1 MEEKLSTLCSV
12 LSKDQPVLVQTH
24 DFPDH
29 DALGAAYA
37 LLKLLETYGYKV
49 EIAYGGHIQS
59 LSLIEFVEYLDHP
72 LLKLDEIEDL
82 KKYQVVIVDGSPFK
96 GTVKYVGGILKAVID
111 HHPERIQST
120 AAYTDIRVG
129 IGACSSIIW
138 SYWKESGKEYDGMT
152 ATAMIAGIQLDTA
165 FLSRGVSKL
174 DLDAYYELY
183 FKSDVQ
189 KTYQMIK
196 TTINICDLEEIGQA
210 FTNYLRIDNF
220 LIVELS
226 EDYSRAILSVVA
238 DFLIWIKDI
247 SFVIVIETDGPEY
260 KLSARSRDKNLDAG
274 WLIQE
279 AVKDMGSGGGHAH
292 MAGGAIDAERYCGKT
307 VFLNSIIKLANSE
320 QGNNCGR
327 K

>member
-37 LLKLLETYGYKV
+37 LLKLLETYSYKV

-72 LLKLDEIEDL
+72 LLKLDEIDDL

-96 GTVKYVGGILKAVID
+96 GTVKDVGGILKAVID
-111 HHPERIQST
+111 HHPARMQST

-129 IGACSSIIW
+129 TGACSSIIW
-138 SYWKESGKEYDGMT
+138 SYWKESGKEYDGIT

-165 FLSRGVSKL
+165 FLSRSVSKL

-196 TTINICDLEEIGQA
+196 TTINIDDLEEIGQA

-247 SFVIVIETDGPEY
+247 SFVIVLETDGPEY
-260 KLSARSRDKNLDAG
+260 TLSARSRDKNLDAG

-279 AVKDMGSGGGHAH
+279 AVKDIGSGGGHAH

-320 QGNNCGR
+320 QGNNYGR

>member
-1 MEEKLSTLCSV
+1 MQEKLSTLCSV

-59 LSLIEFVEYLDHP
+59 LSLIEFVEYLNYP

-96 GTVKYVGGILKAVID
+96 GTVID

-138 SYWKESGKEYDGMT
+138 SYWKESGKEYDEIT

-196 TTINICDLEEIGQA
+196 TTINICDLEEIGRA
-210 FTNYLRIDNF
+210 FTDYLRIDNF

-247 SFVIVIETDGPEY
+247 SFVIVLETDGPEY

-292 MAGGAIDAERYCGKT
+292 MAGGVIDAERYCGKT

>member
-1 MEEKLSTLCSV
+1 MEEKFSTLCSV

-37 LLKLLETYGYKV
+37 LLKLLEIYGYKV

-59 LSLIEFVEYLDHP
+59 LSLIEFVEYLNHP
-72 LLKLDEIEDL
+72 LLKLDEIDDL

-96 GTVKYVGGILKAVID
+96 GTVKDVGGILKAVID

-138 SYWKESGKEYDGMT
+138 SYWKESGKEYDEIT

-196 TTINICDLEEIGQA
+196 TTINICDLEEIGRA
-210 FTNYLRIDNF
+210 FTDYLRIDNF
-220 LIVELS
+220 LIV
-226 EDYSRAILSVVA
+226 
-238 DFLIWIKDI
+238 
-247 SFVIVIETDGPEY
+247 
-260 KLSARSRDKNLDAG
+260 
-274 WLIQE
+274 
-279 AVKDMGSGGGHAH
+279 
-292 MAGGAIDAERYCGKT
+292 
-307 VFLNSIIKLANSE
+307 
-320 QGNNCGR
+320 
-327 K
+327 